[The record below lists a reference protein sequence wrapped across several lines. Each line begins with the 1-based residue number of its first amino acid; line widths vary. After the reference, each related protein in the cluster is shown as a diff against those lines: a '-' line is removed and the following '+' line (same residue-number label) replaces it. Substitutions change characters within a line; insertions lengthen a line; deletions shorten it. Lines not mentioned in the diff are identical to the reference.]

1 MRMRRL
7 LPLLITGIALPL
19 LAPPADAAP
28 RRYARRAAAMRG
40 FEFSPYFTF
49 TQFENSAEIDEA
61 IGAGFRFGYLG
72 TPHHEFEF
80 LLNDVTTDDEV
91 FPGVGIQ
98 VTQFQFAYVY
108 NFTRKEV
115 VPYLTAGIGF
125 VTVDDTSL
133 GDETNPVLGLG
144 GGLKLFLGPAFFARF
159 ELRHNQF
166 EGDLPVFAEGEA
178 VSFRELLFGVGW
190 RFGIP

>member
-1 MRMRRL
+1 MRMTRL
-7 LPLLITGIALPL
+7 IPILIAGIALPL
-19 LAPPADAAP
+19 LATAADAAP
-28 RRYARRAAAMRG
+28 RRYARRAASQQG

-49 TQFENSAEIDEA
+49 TDFVEEVEIDEA
-61 IGAGFRFGYLG
+61 LGAGFRFGYLG

-108 NFTRKEV
+108 NVTRQGV
-115 VPYLTAGIGF
+115 IPYLTAGIGF
-125 VTVDDTSL
+125 VTVDDESL
-133 GDETNPVLGLG
+133 GDETNAVLGLG

-166 EGDLPVFAEGEA
+166 EGDGQVFAQDLD